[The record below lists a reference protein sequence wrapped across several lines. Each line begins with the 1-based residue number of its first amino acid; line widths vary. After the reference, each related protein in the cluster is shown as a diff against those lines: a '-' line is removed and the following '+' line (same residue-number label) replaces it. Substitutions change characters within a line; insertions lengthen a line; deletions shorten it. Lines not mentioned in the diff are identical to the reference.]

1 MPLSRPPP
9 PVVGKVTHYSIELFW
24 NEALDKAKEEAGG
37 KEMVKVCLQ
46 EQDRHN
52 SWGNVYTGY
61 AHSHTVTGADPQTT
75 YKYRI
80 RFMTNAENSEW
91 GPHLTV
97 STTKEPLN
105 GEHLHRAIIREDLM
119 EIERILD
126 TGLMPKDVPIDVPD
140 KYGFTGLMQASQ
152 KGYTEKDFG
161 AESIMEILI
170 RHGADVNAKNDS
182 GKTALMLA
190 CFAGQFDAV
199 KLLRSHGARYDDYDR
214 GGSTPIH
221 WAVDGGNV
229 RLIEWIIKDGADVN
243 LRDHSH
249 GWTPLIRCAS
259 VNGNRNVALTLL
271 VCGAQVN
278 VQDKDGKTA
287 LMVAIINGH
296 QELVELLLQKNADIT
311 VKNLYG
317 KTAYEMAHSMERRK
331 IARTIEDYVQ
341 SKGIKVKGAIL
352 A

>member
-1 MPLSRPPP
+1 MSLSRPPP
-9 PVVGKVTHYSIELFW
+9 PVVGKVNHYSIELFW
-24 NEALDKAKEEAGG
+24 NDPLDKAKEEAGG
-37 KEMVKVCLQ
+37 KELVKVSLQ

-52 SWGNVYTGY
+52 QWGNVYTGY

-80 RFMTNAENSEW
+80 RFMTSNENTEW
-91 GPHLTV
+91 SPHLTV

-105 GEHLHRAIIREDLM
+105 GDHLHRAIIREDHM

-126 TGLMPKDVPIDVPD
+126 TGDVPIDVPD

-152 KGYTEKDFG
+152 KGYTD
-161 AESIMEILI
+161 IMEILI
-170 RHGADVNAKNDS
+170 RHGADVNAQNDS

-190 CFAGQFDAV
+190 CYAGQFEAV
-199 KLLRSHGARYDDYDR
+199 KLLRDQGAKYDDFDR

-221 WAVDGGNV
+221 WAVDGGNI
-229 RLIEWIIKDGADVN
+229 RLLEWIIKDGADAN
-243 LRDHSH
+243 MRDHSH

-259 VNGNRNVALTLL
+259 LSGNRSVALTLL
-271 VCGAQVN
+271 LAGAEMN

-296 QELVELLLQKNADIT
+296 QDLVELLLQRNADIT

-341 SKGIKVKGAIL
+341 SKGIKMKGAIL

>member
-24 NEALDKAKEEAGG
+24 NEALDKAKEEVGG
-37 KEMVKVCLQ
+37 KEMVKVCVQ

-52 SWGNVYTGY
+52 TWGNVYTGY
-61 AHSHTVTGADPQTT
+61 AHSHTITGAEPQTT

-80 RFMTNAENSEW
+80 RFMSNEENSEW
-91 GPHLTV
+91 SPHLTV

-105 GEHLHRAIIREDLM
+105 GEHLHRAIIREDLT
-119 EIERILD
+119 EIEKILE
-126 TGLMPKDVPIDVPD
+126 TGDVPIDVPD

-152 KGYTEKDFG
+152 KGYTERDVG
-161 AESIMEILI
+161 AEESIMEILI
-170 RHGADVNAKNDS
+170 RYGADVNAKNDS

-199 KLLRSHGARYDDYDR
+199 KLLRANGAKYDDYDR

-221 WAVDGGNV
+221 WAVDGGNT

-243 LRDHSH
+243 LKDHSH

-271 VCGAQVN
+271 VCGAEVN
-278 VQDKDGKTA
+278 IQDKDGKTA

-296 QELVELLLQKNADIT
+296 QDLVELLLQKNADIT
-311 VKNLYG
+311 VKNLFG
-317 KTAYEMAHSMERRK
+317 KTAYDMAHSMERRK

>member
-1 MPLSRPPP
+1 
-9 PVVGKVTHYSIELFW
+9 
-24 NEALDKAKEEAGG
+24 
-37 KEMVKVCLQ
+37 
-46 EQDRHN
+46 
-52 SWGNVYTGY
+52 
-61 AHSHTVTGADPQTT
+61 
-75 YKYRI
+75 
-80 RFMTNAENSEW
+80 
-91 GPHLTV
+91 
-97 STTKEPLN
+97 
-105 GEHLHRAIIREDLM
+105 
-119 EIERILD
+119 
-126 TGLMPKDVPIDVPD
+126 
-140 KYGFTGLMQASQ
+140 
-152 KGYTEKDFG
+152 
-161 AESIMEILI
+161 
-170 RHGADVNAKNDS
+170 
-182 GKTALMLA
+182 MLA

-229 RLIEWIIKDGADVN
+229 RLIEWIVKDGADVN

-271 VCGAQVN
+271 VCGALVN

>member
-126 TGLMPKDVPIDVPD
+126 TGDVPIDVPD

-152 KGYTEKDFG
+152 KGYTD
-161 AESIMEILI
+161 IMEILI

-229 RLIEWIIKDGADVN
+229 RLIEWIVKDGADVN